1 MAAKP
6 KAEAAP
12 TDAAETPKKK
22 GKLVLIISLAV
33 VLLGAGGGGAWYFL
47 KGDGEEKV
55 VEEKAKPAVF
65 LPLESFTVNL
75 QPSEGQPQYIQAG
88 LTLKL
93 EDNETSE
100 LVKSRMPEVRNKI
113 LMVLS
118 AKKGNELLPV
128 TGKQKLAEEI
138 AQAVTTVV
146 TPEPPKKAAPKKKK
160 DEAENEDEKS
170 EKSEKTAKA
179 DKADKAE
186 KSDDED
192 EDEKPKKAK
201 NKAPAVKIAK
211 VEVLF
216 TAFII
221 Q

>member
-6 KAEAAP
+6 KAEAAA
-12 TDAAETPKKK
+12 TDGAEAPKKK
-22 GKLVLIISLAV
+22 GKLILIISLV
-33 VLLGAGGGGAWYFL
+33 TVLLGGGGGAAWFFL
-47 KGDGEEKV
+47 KGDAEDKV

-93 EDNETSE
+93 EDNESSE
-100 LVKSRMPEVRNKI
+100 LVKARMPEVRNTI

-118 AKKGNELLPV
+118 AKKGNDLLPV
-128 TGKQKLAEEI
+128 AGKQKLAEEI
-138 AQAVTTVV
+138 AQAVTTIV

-170 EKSEKTAKA
+170 EKTAKA
-179 DKADKAE
+179 DKADKADKAE
-186 KSDDED
+186 KADEEDDED
-192 EDEKPKKAK
+192 KPKKAK
-201 NKAPAVKIAK
+201 KKAPVVKVAK